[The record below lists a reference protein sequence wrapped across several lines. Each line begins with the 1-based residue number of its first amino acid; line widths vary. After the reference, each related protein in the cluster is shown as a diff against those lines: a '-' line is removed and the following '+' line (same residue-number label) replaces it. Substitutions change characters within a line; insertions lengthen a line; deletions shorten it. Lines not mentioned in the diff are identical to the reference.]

1 MSSWLRVNEIQKLK
15 SLWIY
20 NEHHFKI
27 QEMDV
32 ICFTLIPSNYR
43 GKIIVMI
50 VVLAINF
57 HSINNNVFI
66 QL

>member
-32 ICFTLIPSNYR
+32 ICFIPIPSNDR

-50 VVLAINF
+50 MVLAINF

-66 QL
+66 